1 MKSYW
6 GKAFRLG
13 ALIMMPVLCLNMGRP
28 AVRVHATEE
37 TKKALEEAKDK
48 LNKTKDQLSDTKD
61 QLEDK
66 KDDISNLHQEKSA
79 LENKLDDLN
88 DQLSEVSNNLSD
100 LEGQIDSKEEEISIT
115 QEELAAAI
123 NVRDEQYASM
133 KKRVQFI
140 YEKQGFMLL
149 DMLTDIG
156 SFADF
161 LNHSNYVAALSAY
174 DRKMLEQ
181 YKETCVNIDAKEKTL
196 QTEKAELD
204 ECKVKVEAE
213 QSRVSGLVGQTSGSI
228 NEYKQNIS
236 SAEEEARNIENQARE
251 YESQVE
257 EQNKDVKALEAKLA
271 EEIRLSK
278 LAAKSKWRNISEVN
292 FAEGDRYLLAN
303 LIYCEAGAEPYEGK
317 VAVGAVVINRV
328 LSSVYPDT
336 VVGVI
341 YQSGQFSPVGSGR
354 LALALAN
361 GSATE
366 ACYQAADAAMSGATN
381 VGNCVYF
388 RTPIPGL
395 SGINIGGH
403 VFY

>member
-6 GKAFRLG
+6 GRAIRLV
-13 ALIMMPVLCLNMGRP
+13 AVTMTIVLCVCWGS
-28 AVRVHATEE
+28 AGTEVKATEA
-37 TKKALEEAKDK
+37 TKKALQEAKDK
-48 LNKTKDQLSDTKD
+48 LNETKGQLSETQDQLD
-61 QLEDK
+61 DK
-66 KDDISNLHQEKSA
+66 KENISNMHQQKSA

-88 DQLSEVSNNLSD
+88 NQLTEVSNNLSD
-100 LEGQIDSKEEEISIT
+100 LEDQIDVKLDEISTT

-123 NVRDEQYASM
+123 DTRDAQYAAM

-140 YEKQGFMLL
+140 YEKESFMLL
-149 DMLTDIG
+149 DMLVDVG
-156 SFADF
+156 NFADF
-161 LNHSNYVAALSAY
+161 LNHSNYVASLSAY
-174 DRKMLEQ
+174 DRKMLDQ
-181 YKETCVNIDAKEKTL
+181 YKNTCVQIDEKEKNL
-196 QTEKAELD
+196 QQEKAELD
-204 ECKVKVEAE
+204 ECKAQVEAE
-213 QSRVSGLVGQTSGSI
+213 QSRVSGLVSKTSGSI
-228 NEYKQNIS
+228 SAYKQNIS
-236 SAEEEARNIENQARE
+236 DAEEEAKNIENKARE
-251 YESQVE
+251 YENQVA
-257 EQNKDVKALEAKLA
+257 EQNADVKALEAKLA

-278 LAAKSKWRNISEVN
+278 LAAKSKWRNISEVS
-292 FAEGDRYLLAN
+292 FADGDRYLLAN
-303 LIYCEAGAEPYEGK
+303 LIYCEAGGEPYEGK

-341 YQSGQFSPVGSGR
+341 YQSGQFSPVASGR

-361 GSATE
+361 GDATE
-366 ACYQAADAAMSGATN
+366 SCYQAADAAMGGATN

>member
-6 GKAFRLG
+6 GKAFRLA
-13 ALIMMPVLCLNMGRP
+13 ALAMMPVVCLDLGSP
-28 AVRVHATEE
+28 AVSVHATEE

-48 LNKTKDQLSDTKD
+48 LNKTKDQLSDTQE
-61 QLEDK
+61 QLDDK
-66 KDDISNLHQEKSA
+66 KEDISNLHQEKTV
-79 LENKLDDLN
+79 LQNKLNDLN
-88 DQLSEVSNNLSD
+88 EQLAEVSNNLED
-100 LEGQIDSKEEEISIT
+100 LEGQIDTKEEEITTT
-115 QEELAAAI
+115 QEELAVAI
-123 NVRDEQYASM
+123 NVKDEQYAAM

-140 YEKQGFMLL
+140 YEKQEFMLFDMLL
-149 DMLTDIG
+149 DVG
-156 SFADF
+156 GFADF
-161 LNHSNYVAALSAY
+161 LNQSDYVAALSAY

-181 YKETCVNIDAKEKTL
+181 YKEICMNIDNKEHIL
-196 QTEKAELD
+196 ESEKAQLD
-204 ECKVKVEAE
+204 EYKVQVEAE
-213 QSRVSGLVGQTSGSI
+213 QSRVSGLVNQTSGSI
-228 NEYKQNIS
+228 KEYKQSIS
-236 SAEEEARNIENQARE
+236 TAEEEAKNIEEQARE
-251 YESQVE
+251 YEAQIE
-257 EQNKDVKALEAKLA
+257 DQNKDVKALEAKLA

-278 LAAKSKWRNISEVN
+278 LAKKSKWRNISDVS
-292 FAEGDRYLLAN
+292 FGDGDRYLLAN
-303 LIYCEAGAEPYEGK
+303 LIYCEAGGEPYEGK

-336 VVGVI
+336 VTGVI

-361 GSATE
+361 GSATD
-366 ACYQAADAAMSGATN
+366 ACYKAADAAMGGATN